1 MTDLAIESQ
10 SKLENSQNIWIASVR
25 PDGRPH
31 LVPVWF
37 VWQSQKIYICID
49 ASSVKAGNIRHN
61 PLVAMALE
69 DGLKPVICEGQVAPV
84 ESPWPGEVISAFYQ
98 KYNWDITQDDQY
110 TLLCEITPHKWLNW

>member
-49 ASSVKAGNIRHN
+49 ASSVKADNIRHN

-84 ESPWPGEVISAFYQ
+84 ESPWPGEVISAFNQ
-98 KYNWDITQDDQY
+98 KYDWDVTQDDQY
-110 TLLCEITPHKWLNW
+110 TLLLEITPHKWLNW